1 MVLQS
6 EREKRREKG
15 SQLMQYHLTISDA
28 EEAMDAPSWD
38 LLFSPRA
45 PNGNV
50 QVKGVQRGSRR
61 LGTSMR

>member
-50 QVKGVQRGSRR
+50 QVKGV
-61 LGTSMR
+61 